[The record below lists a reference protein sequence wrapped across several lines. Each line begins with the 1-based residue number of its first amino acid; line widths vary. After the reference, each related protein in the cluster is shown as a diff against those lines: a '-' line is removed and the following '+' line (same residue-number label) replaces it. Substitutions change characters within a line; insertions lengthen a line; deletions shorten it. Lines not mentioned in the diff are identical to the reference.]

1 MKTLSC
7 GDDFMLLLPLGMI
20 FFLLSYRKGSEQILI
35 VIWRECPSSCSALK
49 TLQLWDVGIIAK
61 WRKA

>member
-1 MKTLSC
+1 
-7 GDDFMLLLPLGMI
+7 MLLLPLGMI

-35 VIWRECPSSCSALK
+35 VIWRECPSSSSALK
-49 TLQLWDVGIIAK
+49 ILQMRDVGIIAK